1 MATLRKRHKP
11 NGFTIAELFVVVI
24 IIGILAM
31 IALPSFVCAHKDPEG
46 KAYVGTLI
54 RHQQAYFIEN
64 GRFAESIKQLGS
76 PVPIETTHYSYS
88 VEKHDTKAFAYA
100 KTQKSA
106 LKSYVGG
113 AFLRKEGK
121 ELITQGIVCVAQHA
135 GTQPIAPPIDAQT
148 CGEGTIKPPRTK
160 NRC

>member
-11 NGFTIAELFVVVI
+11 NGFTIIELFVVVI
-24 IIGILAM
+24 VIGILAM
-31 IALPSFVCAHKDPEG
+31 IALPSLVCAHKDPEA
-46 KAYVGTLI
+46 KQYVSTLVLSQ
-54 RHQQAYFIEN
+54 RAYFLER
-64 GRFAESIKQLGS
+64 GRFADSIQESGAPVPPESIN
-76 PVPIETTHYSYS
+76 YAYS
-88 VEKHDTKAFAYA
+88 VENQNTKAFVYA

-113 AFLRKEGK
+113 VFLKKEGK
-121 ELITQGIVCVAQHA
+121 DLITQGIVCVAQHA